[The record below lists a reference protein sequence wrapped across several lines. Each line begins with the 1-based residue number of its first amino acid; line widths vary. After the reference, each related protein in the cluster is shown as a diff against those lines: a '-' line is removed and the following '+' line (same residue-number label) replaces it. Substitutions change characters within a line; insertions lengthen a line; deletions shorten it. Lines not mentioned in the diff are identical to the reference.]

1 MNVNGYELTEWTFST
16 GGEIAV
22 AKKGGKS
29 YFLKRY
35 NSALMPSESAS
46 PETRARLEEKFSRLK
61 GRRDRINGALDEI
74 DDPTIVKTVET
85 FIDEC
90 HLIEVNSFVENVIGV
105 SEFAALPAKQKGEA
119 LLSAVKAVALIHAKG
134 LVHSDIKPS
143 NLLMIKMG
151 DKVEARVIDFDS
163 GYFLDETTTLKN
175 VCGDDFY
182 GSPET
187 VANMGDND
195 PELRSYLSEKADIFS
210 LGLTLYEYYTGEK
223 FYTGRE
229 ETRVWSLLCDG
240 EEVRIGEEV
249 KEPLRTTIQKM
260 ISYEPAD
267 RPTAREVCD
276 AIASI
281 ATDAR
286 GEEEAAATG
295 APAGRVAPARRAP
308 VREAPVTRASIH
320 SGAGV
325 TTKPDDGYPLDEPWR
340 EDNIEFVKETL
351 DFYEFVKIER
361 ILDAKGERYYKLT
374 KRNGVNLMRKKEQ
387 LIIMGCACE
396 KTGDE
401 ADRDE
406 SSGVGE
412 IASEVDATD
421 GIELVGEPEPGLPE
435 DGAVRGECEIC
446 EPWEGHVIVFVKDT
460 LIGIGCKKVE
470 RADGGAKTYRFIFER
485 GSETDTLAE
494 CIEKGYA
501 VEREP
506 AAVSRA
512 VTEREINKLWDGD
525 DGAFD
530 AGIMETRRIRSIA
543 RCVYKGHRE
552 YEVVFVTPAGT
563 ERRCI
568 LDYASL
574 KVLGVIA

>member
-22 AKKGGKS
+22 AKKDGKS

-46 PETRARLEEKFSRLK
+46 PQTRARLEEKFSRLK
-61 GRRDRINGALDEI
+61 GRRDRINGTLDEI
-74 DDPTIVKTVET
+74 DDPTVVKTVET

-90 HLIEVNSFVENVIGV
+90 HLIEVNSFVENVIGAP
-105 SEFAALPAKQKGEA
+105 EFAALPAKQKGEA
-119 LLSAVKAVALIHAKG
+119 LLSAVKAVALIHEKG
-134 LVHSDIKPS
+134 LVHSDIKPA
-143 NLLMIKMG
+143 NLLMVRTG
-151 DKVEARVIDFDS
+151 DKVEARIIDFDS
-163 GYFLDETTTLKN
+163 SYFLDETATLKN

-210 LGLTLYEYYTGEK
+210 LGLTLYEYYTGVK
-223 FYTGRE
+223 FDTGRE
-229 ETRVWSLLCDG
+229 EKRVWSLLCDG

-249 KEPLRTTIQKM
+249 KEPLRATIQKM

-267 RPTAREVCD
+267 RPSAREVCD

-281 ATDAR
+281 ATKSR
-286 GEEEAAATG
+286 GEEEPAAMTG
-295 APAGRVAPARRAP
+295 APAERTAPARR
-308 VREAPVTRASIH
+308 APVTRASIH
-320 SGAGV
+320 RGEGV
-325 TTKPDDGYPLDEPWR
+325 TTKPDDGYPADEPWR
-340 EDNIEFVKETL
+340 EDNIEFVKEGL

-361 ILDAKGERYYKLT
+361 ILDAKGGRYYKLT

-396 KTGDE
+396 KKGGEKAGVEEIARE
-401 ADRDE
+401 AD
-406 SSGVGE
+406 
-412 IASEVDATD
+412 AAD
-421 GIELVGEPEPGLPE
+421 GIELVGESEPGLPE
-435 DGAVRGECEIC
+435 EGAVSGECELC
-446 EPWEGHVIVFVKDT
+446 APWEGHGIIFVKDT

-470 RADGGAKTYRFIFER
+470 RADSGAKTYRFIFDRE
-485 GSETDTLAE
+485 SETDTLAE

-506 AAVSRA
+506 AAASTAVS
-512 VTEREINKLWDGD
+512 ERELNKLWEGD
-525 DGAFD
+525 EGAFD
-530 AGIMETRRIRSIA
+530 AGVMEARRIKSIA
-543 RCVYKGHRE
+543 RCVCKGHRE

-574 KVLGVIA
+574 KVLGLIA